1 MLLLLLGS
9 LAVVHSSSSLGVPP
23 PVSSLTVEELNQVAT
38 PHPHQD
44 WKKEDPVHK
53 NEENVTQR
61 FVTALTTT
69 GLLVIPRRTS
79 RSVALQGLCQC
90 QEPYRREN
98 KTKKK
103 SNSQEEEDFLLS
115 WPHPHRLVSSIE
127 EPTRTWR
134 STIATATTGSSLP
147 GDLPVEVGETCG
159 ASTARALNELRHDV
173 STVTQAMVQALD
185 RLVEGHYHQQQE
197 QQQEA
202 PERRSTHKENS
213 KRHRPPL
220 LWNAPP
226 KENQDKDEKSP
237 KEKDYY
243 TTIADIQESAVHLE
257 HFHVYET
264 EPNDPDKDDERKRT
278 TTTALPW
285 HTDAGLLLTFV
296 PAHEC
301 DDGASSPSSSS
312 FWYWDATTNRP
323 VQARFPPDSVV
334 VMLGLALPDWLE
346 PTLPW
351 HATRHAVYMAP
362 GQRRA
367 WYGKSTYLFYNCDSW
382 RGIVLTLCC
391 IFWCLP
397 IVVLPQ

>member
-1 MLLLLLGS
+1 MVLLFVGS
-9 LAVVHSSSSLGVPP
+9 LAVVHSSSSSSSSSSLLVVPP
-23 PVSSLTVEELNQVAT
+23 VASLTLEELNQVAT

-44 WKKEDPVHK
+44 WKEEDPVHA
-53 NEENVTQR
+53 NEEDVTQR

-69 GLLVIPRRTS
+69 GLLVIPRRTN
-79 RSVALQGLCQC
+79 RSMALQGLCQC
-90 QEPYRREN
+90 QEPYRRHEN
-98 KTKKK
+98 NTKKKKK
-103 SNSQEEEDFLLS
+103 SNNQEEEDFPLS

-147 GDLPVEVGETCG
+147 GDLPVEVRETCG
-159 ASTARALNELRHDV
+159 ASLVQSLQELRHDV

-185 RLVEGHYHQQQE
+185 RLVERHYHQQQE
-197 QQQEA
+197 QEEESS
-202 PERRSTHKENS
+202 ERRSSTKKEDFKHPSFKPN
-213 KRHRPPL
+213 RPPL

-226 KENQDKDEKSP
+226 KQSQENGKSH
-237 KEKDYY
+237 EKDYY
-243 TTIADIQESAVHLE
+243 TTITDIQESAVHLE

-264 EPNDPDKDDERKRT
+264 ESNDPDKEDERTRTT

-285 HTDAGLLLTFV
+285 HVDAGLLLTFV

-301 DDGASSPSSSS
+301 DDALSSSS
-312 FWYWDATTNRP
+312 FWYWDAATNRP
-323 VQARFPPDSVV
+323 VPARFPPDSVV
-334 VMLGLALPDWLE
+334 VMLGLALPEWLE

-367 WYGKSTYLFYNCDSW
+367 WYGKST
-382 RGIVLTLCC
+382 C
-391 IFWCLP
+391 I
-397 IVVLPQ
+397 